1 VASTTKRG
9 CNIFDKSPG
18 QFLRYIK
25 VVPATR
31 IEILIP
37 VETVVVYME
46 REINVSSLASEI
58 GKFLSTDNAKSL
70 DKIVEK
76 TSAESRSDAKSGLR
90 ELMDAGCITTTPGFK
105 YRLSRS
111 NLSEPFKD

>member
-1 VASTTKRG
+1 LTKA
-9 CNIFDKSPG
+9 PG